1 MDASTSWM
9 IFTVVVLIML
19 FVDLGIFNKTPHEV
33 KTKEAL
39 IWTGVWITLAM
50 AFNGFVYL
58 SRGPQAGIEFFT
70 GYVVEK
76 SLSVDNIFVFITIF
90 KTFKVPLK
98 FQHRV
103 LFWGIIGAV
112 LLRGLF
118 IGLGSVILTQFH
130 WVFYLFGAFHVF
142 TGIQIALDKGHELD
156 FVESPFIR
164 FCKRVM
170 PLTHEYHDKKF
181 FVNLKGKWMATP
193 LFLVLLAI
201 EFSDV
206 IFAVDSIP
214 AIFAITLDP
223 YIVFTSNIF
232 AILGLRSMYFLL
244 ANAALRF
251 IYLSYGLGFIL
262 CFVGVKMLIADF
274 YKIPSL
280 VSLSV
285 ISVALILSVIGSLVY
300 EKRNGRKKNNI

>member
-1 MDASTSWM
+1 MSWI
-9 IFTVVVLIML
+9 IFSFVVMIML
-19 FVDLGIFNKTPHEV
+19 FIDLGIFNKTPHEV

-39 IWTGVWITLAM
+39 IWTGVWVALAM
-50 AFNGFVYL
+50 AFNVFVYFT
-58 SRGPQAGIEFFT
+58 RGPQSGIDFFT
-70 GYVVEK
+70 GYLVEK

-112 LLRGLF
+112 IFRGIF
-118 IGLGSVILTQFH
+118 IGLGSVILQEFH
-130 WVFYLFGAFHVF
+130 WVFYLFGAFLIF
-142 TGIQIALDKGHELD
+142 TGVQIAMDKGHELD
-156 FVESPFIR
+156 LLESPFIR
-164 FCKRVM
+164 FCKKVI

-181 FVNLKGKWMATP
+181 FVNLKGKWFATP
-193 LFLVLLAI
+193 LFLTLLAI
-201 EFSDV
+201 EFTDV

-214 AIFAITLDP
+214 AIFAITTDT

-232 AILGLRSMYFLL
+232 AILGLRAMYFLL

-285 ISVALILSVIGSLVY
+285 ISVALILSVIGSIFY